1 MDTNKHPPAKP
12 WRSGNMEGIPLWFF
26 PFKFIVMEKIKQYN
40 LFRNIVG
47 GVVFASL
54 AFAKVASAEQTET
67 DPYLPFNKSDFI
79 GISNMIPFFFEGC
92 EVQLR
97 GWIGRGSVYTEA
109 GCIGCRGD
117 LLMANGERLSDNK
130 PTFAAWRDDLNT
142 YYALKNT
149 ENGLR
154 AKGKLTDRGG
164 FDRLA
169 NPNPQTITIQELEE
183 RTFDLS
189 LSLSARLG
197 HIQTSKKTLV
207 DFNKLNCG

>member
-1 MDTNKHPPAKP
+1 
-12 WRSGNMEGIPLWFF
+12 MERKYSL
-26 PFKFIVMEKIKQYN
+26 
-40 LFRNIVG
+40 LRNIIG
-47 GVVFASL
+47 ATFLAGV
-54 AFAKVASAEQTET
+54 AFVDVANAQQTEVDIQRPIT
-67 DPYLPFNKSDFI
+67 SKMDLI
-79 GISNMIPFFFEGC
+79 GLSNMIPFFFEGC
-92 EVQLR
+92 EILPQ

-142 YYALKNT
+142 HYVLRNT

-169 NPNPQTITIQELEE
+169 NPRPQTIATPELGE